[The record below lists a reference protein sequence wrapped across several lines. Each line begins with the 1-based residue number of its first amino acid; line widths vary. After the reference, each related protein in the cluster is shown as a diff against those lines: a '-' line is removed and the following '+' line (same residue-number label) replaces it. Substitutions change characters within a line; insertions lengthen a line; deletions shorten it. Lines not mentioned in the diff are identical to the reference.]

1 MEELIAAIQQRQ
13 VILFVGAGVSIPLG
27 LPSWDKLIGIIAKDL
42 DYDPDIFARL
52 GSHMALAE
60 YYVAKKNSIGPL
72 RSQMDREWHSSSI
85 DISSSEIHRIIV
97 ELSFPIIY
105 TTNYDRWLENAFKH
119 YQKEY
124 TKITQVSDITKIKEG
139 ITQIVKFHGDFDDD
153 NSLVLTESNYFERL
167 EFDTPLDI
175 KMRSD
180 ILGRTILFI
189 GYGLRD
195 LNIRYLLYKLAKL
208 WEKSGFVH
216 ARPKSYLFIPRPNPV
231 EEAILEKWGIR
242 VLTSDEDDPALALV
256 SFLKSLQG

>member
-13 VILFVGAGVSIPLG
+13 AILFVGAGVSIPLG

-42 DYDPDIFARL
+42 DYDPDIFTRL

-60 YYVAKKNSIGPL
+60 YYVAKKHSIGPL

-153 NSLVLTESNYFERL
+153 NSLVLTDVVSQVNLPPIIKLMFH
-167 EFDTPLDI
+167 PL
-175 KMRSD
+175 SQV
-180 ILGRTILFI
+180 
-189 GYGLRD
+189 
-195 LNIRYLLYKLAKL
+195 N
-208 WEKSGFVH
+208 
-216 ARPKSYLFIPRPNPV
+216 
-231 EEAILEKWGIR
+231 
-242 VLTSDEDDPALALV
+242 
-256 SFLKSLQG
+256 